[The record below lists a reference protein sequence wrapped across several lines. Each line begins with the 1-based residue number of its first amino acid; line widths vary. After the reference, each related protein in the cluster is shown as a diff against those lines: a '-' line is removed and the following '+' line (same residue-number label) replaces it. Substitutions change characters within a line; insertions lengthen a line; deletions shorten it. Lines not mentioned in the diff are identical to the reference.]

1 MGNVQVQKFSW
12 KKTQGREMALHYK
25 KARAKTFCS
34 LEYFVFVLLN
44 DRSRMKGDFHVRFC
58 EKFEVK
64 FLLLTRL
71 RGREIRMISLLLDLH
86 RKDMVTMK
94 SESERFSYVKNGMY
108 TDI

>member
-58 EKFEVK
+58 EKKFEVK

-71 RGREIRMISLLLDLH
+71 GGRLL
-86 RKDMVTMK
+86 
-94 SESERFSYVKNGMY
+94 N
-108 TDI
+108 

>member
-1 MGNVQVQKFSW
+1 
-12 KKTQGREMALHYK
+12 
-25 KARAKTFCS
+25 
-34 LEYFVFVLLN
+34 
-44 DRSRMKGDFHVRFC
+44 MKGDFHVRFC

-71 RGREIRMISLLLDLH
+71 RCREIRMISLLLDLH

>member
-1 MGNVQVQKFSW
+1 MGPVQVQKFSW

-71 RGREIRMISLLLDLH
+71 RGGLNSLIRLRADRERLLMNPGQQAGEDLDSL
-86 RKDMVTMK
+86 RNPT
-94 SESERFSYVKNGMY
+94 R
-108 TDI
+108 IC

>member
-1 MGNVQVQKFSW
+1 
-12 KKTQGREMALHYK
+12 
-25 KARAKTFCS
+25 
-34 LEYFVFVLLN
+34 
-44 DRSRMKGDFHVRFC
+44 MKGDFHVRFC

-108 TDI
+108 TEIYEVMGKRSITECLSFIVNYMR